1 MEQLNIFAKRLPK
14 KPYCSDSPQ
23 DMGLIIRSMETA
35 VKRRYIQPNCPN
47 SKAWLLFDIDR
58 QTCISELTDD
68 MHLPVPTLFVQ
79 DYQSKKAHA
88 LYGVETP
95 IHHNA
100 NSSLAA
106 IRFAG
111 AVDVAMS
118 VQMDADAQFCGL
130 ITKNPL
136 NPHWHTY
143 ATGGMY
149 ELNELAEYVDLSAAN
164 DRRYKLASIGLGRNC
179 NLFESLR
186 KWAYKAIRQGW
197 PAYNQWLIACTDRA
211 CALNLGVESQLHVS
225 EVVHIAKSVAKWTYR
240 NLTQASFNEYVTRT
254 HTPEIQ
260 ARRGSKGGKVS
271 AQNKR
276 NKREAAIVEAITE
289 LQSQGKKPSKA
300 AVGRMVGM
308 SREKVSRLYSHLF

>member
-1 MEQLNIFAKRLPK
+1 MEQLNIFAKRLPN

-197 PAYNQWLIACTDRA
+197 PAYDQWLIACTDRA
-211 CALNLGVESQLHVS
+211 CALNIGAESQLHFS
-225 EVVHIAKSVAKWTYR
+225 EVAHIAKSVAKWTHR
-240 NLTQASFNEYVTRT
+240 NLTKEGFSAVQAS
-254 HTPEIQ
+254 
-260 ARRGSKGGKVS
+260 RGSKGGKIS

-276 NKREAAIVEAITE
+276 DKREMAIVEAIAE
-289 LQSQGKKPSKA
+289 LQSQGKSPSKA
-300 AVGRMVGM
+300 AVGRMVGITD
-308 SREKVSRLYSHLF
+308 RALRKDYAHLFQQIKTGT